1 MTQICIIDD
10 DAISIFGLRRAI
22 EATKIIAEV
31 KEFEDST
38 EALDYFKSCL
48 SAQVALPQYIFLDL
62 NMPVLDGWDFLTD
75 FSVLVSDK
83 AKQPQIYIMTS
94 SIDLKDIEKAKK
106 FKVASNYLVKP
117 VTANVLKG
125 ILK

>member
-1 MTQICIIDD
+1 MMMLFPYL
-10 DAISIFGLRRAI
+10 AYVAPLRL
-22 EATKIIAEV
+22 TKIPAEV
-31 KEFEDST
+31 KEFEEST
-38 EALDYFKSCL
+38 VALDYLKSCL
-48 SAQVALPQYIFLDL
+48 SARVALPQYIFLDL

-125 ILK
+125 ILKQAT